1 MCGKWKLHAPDTV
14 ADVEKQR
21 VAAYAVVRDTAG
33 AVLLTRNSPRS
44 DFPGLWSL
52 PGGGVDHGEHPAQAV
67 LREVREETGLDVRLT
82 GLPRVY
88 ADVVDVRGASLH
100 TVRLVYDAEVSGGV
114 LRPETGGTSD
124 AAEYGTGDRPLL
136 PFTAEALGVPV
147 PPHPESVR
155 GPREPV
161 VRGQGTVRRQRL
173 AAYGLAYHDDRV
185 LVTQLSDRTPLPAAW
200 TLPGGGVDH
209 GEHPEVALV
218 REFAEETGLAAT
230 VGGLAGVYSTHF
242 TGQAPSGVLED
253 FHGIRLV
260 YDVRVDGSLPPRVVD
275 VGGTTSAVA
284 WHPVERVRDLFATP
298 LLTEVLTP

>member
-1 MCGKWKLHAPDTV
+1 MWRKWKLHVPVTV
-14 ADVEKQR
+14 TGVEKQR
-21 VAAYAVVRDTAG
+21 VAAYAVVRDPDG
-33 AVLLTRNSPRS
+33 RVLLTRNSSRS

-136 PFTAEALGVPV
+136 PFTAEALHLPDPPAPV
-147 PPHPESVR
+147 SAGRPPR
-155 GPREPV
+155 PV
-161 VRGQGTVRRQRL
+161 VRAQGVVRRQRL
-173 AAYGLAYHDDRV
+173 AAYGLAYDDGRV
-185 LVTQLSDRTPLPAAW
+185 LITQLSERTPLPAAW

-209 GEHPEVALV
+209 GEHPEATLV
-218 REFAEETGLAAT
+218 REFAEETGLAAA
-230 VGGLAGVYSTHF
+230 VGGLVGVYSTHF

-284 WHPVERVRDLFATP
+284 WHPLERVAELFATP
-298 LLTEVLTP
+298 LLAEVLTP